1 MSIKPTINSS
11 SKERTTLE
19 VVACVRGVTTEAG
32 VVEALMPT
40 IEGSGVGDDTITLA
54 GTDSAIDVKVGT
66 VIITEV
72 GAMTGAGVAP

>member
-1 MSIKPTINSS
+1 M
-11 SKERTTLE
+11 L
-19 VVACVRGVTTEAG
+19 
-32 VVEALMPT
+32 T

-54 GTDSAIDVKVGT
+54 ETDSAIDVKVGT